1 MFNLEQAMHAADLA
15 RLRAGAL
22 AVLAYEAGNDP
33 EIVALAVTVTHESD
47 GLMVIEAEY
56 RNRDGHA
63 VGGFGL

>member
-22 AVLAYEAGNDP
+22 AVLSYEVTKDP
-33 EIVALAVTVTHESD
+33 DIVSLAFTVTHEAA
-47 GLMVIEAEY
+47 GLLVIEAEY
-56 RNRDGHA
+56 RDKHGHA

>member
-22 AVLAYEAGNDP
+22 AVLSHEVANDP
-33 EIVALAVTVTHESD
+33 DIVSLAVTITHETD

-56 RNRDGHA
+56 RDRAGHA